1 MCNEIP
7 FRVRKIF
14 ASDRNPLGSIW
25 ALTILN
31 YLATNVRGK
40 SVTRFLTD
48 VLSTTLIC
56 DYRIKSYVQLKHIS
70 VIIGIKLLF
79 IPGRFILK
87 TSIDLSVCFD
97 RHKK

>member
-7 FRVRKIF
+7 FRVGKIF

-31 YLATNVRGK
+31 CLATNVRGK

-48 VLSTTLIC
+48 VLSTTLQC

-70 VIIGIKLLF
+70 VMVGIKLLLT
-79 IPGRFILK
+79 PGRVILN
-87 TSIDLSVCFD
+87 TSIGVSVCFG
-97 RHKK
+97 RHKN